1 MTPTLT
7 RRLDLAQ
14 RRLRFALSASP
25 LNPRR
30 IPTLAREPF
39 AGKRVIIIGP
49 ADTVTDDLQG
59 VDVDGHDVIVRLNSG
74 LFLAERDPAR
84 LGSRT
89 DVLFHNLNEEGPR
102 SAGAVP
108 PEVLKRHGVNTVV
121 FPHWS
126 FKGSK
131 SRVYRKRRELE
142 GTGIALNV
150 PSTRFCAQLRQDLT
164 GFQPTV
170 GTSAMAWF
178 LGCDLAELA
187 IHGFTFFSTPYA
199 PSYNDQVRTG
209 AEAMA
214 WAAASEVHNPALE
227 KPLIARLVREA
238 EGRGVTVRLG
248 PNVRPHLT

>member
-1 MTPTLT
+1 MLSSLS

-14 RRLRFALSASP
+14 RRLRFALTASP

-30 IPTLAREPF
+30 LPTLKPERF
-39 AGKRVIIIGP
+39 AGRRVILIGP
-49 ADTVTDDLQG
+49 ADTVTDDLAG
-59 VDVDGHDVIVRLNSG
+59 VDVDAYDVIVRLNSG
-74 LFLAERDPAR
+74 LFLADRDPAR

-102 SAGAVP
+102 SAGAIP
-108 PEVLKRHGVNTVV
+108 PPVLKRHGVHTVV

-131 SRVYRKRRELE
+131 ARVHRKRKELE
-142 GTGIALNV
+142 GSGIALNV
-150 PSTRFCAQLRQDLT
+150 PSVRFCTQLRRDLADH
-164 GFQPTV
+164 QPTV
-170 GTSAMAWF
+170 GTSAMAWL

-214 WAAASEVHNPALE
+214 WAAASEVHDPALE
-227 KPLIARLVREA
+227 KPLIARRVREA
-238 EGRGVTVRLG
+238 EGRGMTVCLG
-248 PNVRPHLT
+248 RNVRPHLI